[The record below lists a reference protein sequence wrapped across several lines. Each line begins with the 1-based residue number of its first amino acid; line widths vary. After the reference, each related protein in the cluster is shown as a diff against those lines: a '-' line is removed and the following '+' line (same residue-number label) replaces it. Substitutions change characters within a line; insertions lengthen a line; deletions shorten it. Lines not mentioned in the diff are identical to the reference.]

1 MVTFSVCRDDH
12 CDRFHEPSG
21 NVPAVELQGWTQVT
35 RRRPGLRRRWA
46 QDRAKRTGA
55 RRRRRTGPEAVS
67 KRGLAHLPC
76 GACPRFETASQRWPE
91 LAENVPREKMLRL
104 FG

>member
-1 MVTFSVCRDDH
+1 MNA
-12 CDRFHEPSG
+12 EQ
-21 NVPAVELQGWTQVT
+21 N
-35 RRRPGLRRRWA
+35 
-46 QDRAKRTGA
+46 RAKSIFLNAAEIAA
-55 RRRRRTGPEAVS
+55 RADQEAYIAAQYGDDEALRRTGPEAVS

-91 LAENVPREKMLRL
+91 LAESVPREKMLSW